1 MGNHNICS
9 ALGMSKRVEVPL
21 VVVTRP
27 ADTKGWM
34 GTHTTCPAL
43 SFWGSPMP
51 QKFLSIK
58 NLEKYQTNRKLN
70 PPWFKLHRI
79 MFGDPEFIKLT
90 PSQRFLY
97 IGLIHLAVESGNRIY
112 NDSTFIG
119 QRLYIPHTEVD
130 LKPLY
135 RAGFLYTSNLS
146 RVLSETEESRDRVE
160 GEESAIIPDIVETKT
175 KGKRAIRDEDRPTEK
190 HITFAKT
197 LGIDPGPEWGKFK
210 NYCLAHDKRYANFE
224 AAFRNWLA
232 NAKDMKGG
240 GR

>member
-1 MGNHNICS
+1 MGEQFFT
-9 ALGMSKRVEVPL
+9 LEVSKRVGVPL

-27 ADTKGWM
+27 ADTKGWISAHL
-34 GTHTTCPAL
+34 TDSAL
-43 SFWGSPMP
+43 SFWGEPMR
-51 QKFLSIK
+51 IK
-58 NLEKYQTNRKLN
+58 NWPKFQHFTNRR
-70 PPWFKLHRI
+70 PPW
-79 MFGDPEFIKLT
+79 IKLYRDILDDDEWYQLPPNSAKILVSLWLLASEDT
-90 PSQRFLY
+90 TKQGELPPAKKIAFRLRITEKSLESS
-97 IGLIHLAVESGNRIY
+97 ISDLSHWLIQDDINVISPCHQLV
-112 NDSTFIG
+112 
-119 QRLYIPHTEVD
+119 P
-130 LKPLY
+130 
-135 RAGFLYTSNLS
+135 
-146 RVLSETEESRDRVE
+146 SETERETETERE
-160 GEESAIIPDIVETKT
+160 GDTHKHVDIKP